1 MDSTQLQSL
10 ETKFHVLLAQPL
22 TSLSIVIMPLLPLHA
37 QLDTA
42 QLTEFAQDAQLTL
55 KTVLDLPLLLVLNP
69 ITLLTTL
76 AWLVHLDQLL
86 VLAQSH

>member
-1 MDSTQLQSL
+1 M
-10 ETKFHVLLAQPL
+10 
-22 TSLSIVIMPLLPLHA
+22 PLHA

-55 KTVLDLPLLLVLNP
+55 KIVLDLPLLLALNP

-76 AWLVHLDQLL
+76 AWLAHLDLLL
-86 VLAQSH
+86 VPAQSH